1 MAEHTC
7 QFLDMND
14 VRCSSRFCLDHLDD
28 MFDMCVGGGES
39 RCVMFHRLRMEQEQ
53 GPLVNQAPTPSPT
66 PVLMT
71 SNGSELQLRP
81 TGS

>member
-1 MAEHTC
+1 MGDHTC
-7 QFLDMND
+7 PFLDVND
-14 VRCSSRFCLDHLDD
+14 ARCSPRFSLDHLDD

-53 GPLVNQAPTPSPT
+53 GPLVPETSPPSPT

-71 SNGSELQLRP
+71 CNGADLKLRP